1 LHFKASEKRPQRNP
15 AFISVSKSIVFL
27 VFGCFFWVNEQ
38 RSLTLAIFSV
48 SLRKSAHSPSGT
60 EGTRYIGSEGKGC
73 QRRVVVKKEGRKKT
87 RRERKISGVFVFPPQ
102 AVTKAL
108 IFGFSYLFCYFYFY
122 FLHLSGNF
130 SYFLVTVTN
139 LYIHFI

>member
-1 LHFKASEKRPQRNP
+1 VQVALHFSVLLALQGIRKATPRNP

-60 EGTRYIGSEGKGC
+60 EGERLPAMGGDCKRGGLGGKEKFSFV
-73 QRRVVVKKEGRKKT
+73 RR
-87 RRERKISGVFVFPPQ
+87 RRLPK
-102 AVTKAL
+102 L
-108 IFGFSYLFCYFYFY
+108 
-122 FLHLSGNF
+122 
-130 SYFLVTVTN
+130 
-139 LYIHFI
+139 

>member
-60 EGTRYIGSEGKGC
+60 EGERLPAMGGCKEGGKKDSEGK
-73 QRRVVVKKEGRKKT
+73 KN
-87 RRERKISGVFVFPPQ
+87 FW
-102 AVTKAL
+102 
-108 IFGFSYLFCYFYFY
+108 GFCFSAAGGYQSFNLWF
-122 FLHLSGNF
+122 FLS
-130 SYFLVTVTN
+130 FLLLLLLLLTS
-139 LYIHFI
+139 FW